1 MDLTLYH
8 AEISQVLQIIHHLF
22 NIEGAVFD
30 DSAVLVTGSKGYL
43 ERKGTAVHKP
53 SIMEVI
59 ENDEVIVLRP
69 GEMRS
74 CIGCRFSGNCPATL
88 ELLKRI
94 VIDGTPVGV
103 LSFSAFSESAHDRIA
118 EQMDYFE
125 RIMVDFSDLLAM
137 LIKNAHAGDASVF
150 EKQFAALTS
159 LVSEGLLVTNARG
172 EITASNAP
180 ALAMLS
186 GSCLTSIHDFLP
198 PELSAEVLSPQ
209 PVQNRSVSLRPDC
222 ELTITSVP
230 ILGADGSSEGA
241 ALRLSAKSG
250 PILPPTRHVD
260 ASRMRGSGTQMAS
273 VRRRMNKILSSP
285 SSVYISGETGTGKGL
300 LARAIHYESNRRDK
314 PFVIISCANI
324 PETLFESELF
334 GYEGGAFTGALKSG
348 KQGKMELA
356 EGGTLFLDEISEMPM
371 SMQAKLLTV
380 LQDRQFERVGG
391 TRPIPL
397 NTRIISASNAD
408 IRQRIAEGASAPTSS
423 TGSTSST
430 WRCARCAS
438 VWRTYRNCSTHFC
451 RSSTTSSA
459 PLSRASATKCSR
471 CSAATAGPATSAS
484 SKTSSNT
491 ASTWPKAASSSP
503 MTCRPRS
510 CASSN
515 SSPCPPSRKPKAASS
530 ATY

>member
-94 VIDGTPVGV
+94 VIDATPVGV

-125 RIMVDFSDLLAM
+125 RIMVDFSDLLAT
-137 LIKNAHAGDASVF
+137 LIKNAHAGDASTF
-150 EKQFAALTS
+150 EKQFTALTS
-159 LVSEGLLVTNARG
+159 LVSEGLLLVNARG
-172 EITASNAP
+172 EITASNDP

-230 ILGADGSSEGA
+230 ILGADGSNEGA

-273 VRRRMNKILSSP
+273 VRRRMNKILNSP

-391 TRPIPL
+391 TRTIKVDVRVIAATNRNLREEVSEGRFREDLYYRL
-397 NTRIISASNAD
+397 NVIGVEVPSLRERREPRAV
-408 IRQRIAEGASAPTSS
+408 
-423 TGSTSST
+423 
-430 WRCARCAS
+430 WRCLA
-438 VWRTYRNCSTHFC
+438 
-451 RSSTTSSA
+451 
-459 PLSRASATKCSR
+459 
-471 CSAATAGPATSAS
+471 PATPPGRA
-484 SKTSSNT
+484 
-491 ASTWPKAASSSP
+491 
-503 MTCRPRS
+503 PR
-510 CASSN
+510 AG
-515 SSPCPPSRKPKAASS
+515 
-530 ATY
+530 

>member
-1 MDLTLYH
+1 M
-8 AEISQVLQIIHHLF
+8 
-22 NIEGAVFD
+22 
-30 DSAVLVTGSKGYL
+30 
-43 ERKGTAVHKP
+43 
-53 SIMEVI
+53 
-59 ENDEVIVLRP
+59 
-69 GEMRS
+69 
-74 CIGCRFSGNCPATL
+74 
-88 ELLKRI
+88 
-94 VIDGTPVGV
+94 
-103 LSFSAFSESAHDRIA
+103 
-118 EQMDYFE
+118 
-125 RIMVDFSDLLAM
+125 
-137 LIKNAHAGDASVF
+137 
-150 EKQFAALTS
+150 
-159 LVSEGLLVTNARG
+159 
-172 EITASNAP
+172 
-180 ALAMLS
+180 
-186 GSCLTSIHDFLP
+186 
-198 PELSAEVLSPQ
+198 
-209 PVQNRSVSLRPDC
+209 QNRSVSLRPDC

-273 VRRRMNKILSSP
+273 VRRRMNKILNSP

-408 IRQRIAEGASAPTSS
+408 IRQRIAEGRFRADLFYRLNVIDMEMCPLRERLEDLPGTARRIFAEVQPPARRRCRGLQRRSARAVPPLQL
-423 TGSTSST
+423 
-430 WRCARCAS
+430 ARQ
-438 VWRTYRNCSTHFC
+438 R
-451 RSSTTSSA
+451 
-459 PLSRASATKCSR
+459 P
-471 CSAATAGPATSAS
+471 PAR
-484 SKTSSNT
+484 KHRRILRQHGRRQH
-491 ASTWPKAASSSP
+491 
-503 MTCRPRS
+503 RPAR
-510 CASSN
+510 
-515 SSPCPPSRKPKAASS
+515 
-530 ATY
+530 

>member
-273 VRRRMNKILSSP
+273 VRRRMNKILNSP

-300 LARAIHYESNRRDK
+300 LARAPPREQPPR
-314 PFVIISCANI
+314 
-324 PETLFESELF
+324 
-334 GYEGGAFTGALKSG
+334 
-348 KQGKMELA
+348 
-356 EGGTLFLDEISEMPM
+356 
-371 SMQAKLLTV
+371 QAVCHHQL
-380 LQDRQFERVGG
+380 RQH
-391 TRPIPL
+391 P
-397 NTRIISASNAD
+397 
-408 IRQRIAEGASAPTSS
+408 
-423 TGSTSST
+423 
-430 WRCARCAS
+430 
-438 VWRTYRNCSTHFC
+438 
-451 RSSTTSSA
+451 
-459 PLSRASATKCSR
+459 
-471 CSAATAGPATSAS
+471 
-484 SKTSSNT
+484 
-491 ASTWPKAASSSP
+491 
-503 MTCRPRS
+503 
-510 CASSN
+510 
-515 SSPCPPSRKPKAASS
+515 
-530 ATY
+530 